1 LLAHHIMEEPERFK
15 ALFERISGD
24 MSVFP
29 TVIIDNSLVE
39 LGEAVALDMVRD
51 AAAIIKN
58 ACPVAEVV
66 VVLPDVMGDG
76 EGTRQALQKDAEN
89 WINAITCD
97 GFMIV
102 LQGKDDEDFDKTL
115 K

>member
-1 LLAHHIMEEPERFK
+1 MASFAPVAPIQILESLYNYGYDAFGEYHLLLAHHIMEEPERFK

-66 VVLPDVMGDG
+66 
-76 EGTRQALQKDAEN
+76 
-89 WINAITCD
+89 
-97 GFMIV
+97 
-102 LQGKDDEDFDKTL
+102 
-115 K
+115 